1 MNFLTVDWA
10 NNWISRCAVAAKE
23 HREALIELDR
33 VIGDADHGENIDRGF
48 SAVLEKLDG
57 QELATPSEVLKITAA
72 TLISTVGGASGPLLG
87 TAFLR
92 ASKAIKDK
100 EKLDAAAVAD
110 LIDGALEGITARG
123 KATPGEKTMVDAW
136 SLASAAARSAADN
149 GATAAEVLARAAES
163 AEQGAEST
171 IPMVATKGRA
181 SYLGERSVGH
191 KDPGATSS
199 ALFLKAAAD
208 AAKECTAS

>member
-33 VIGDADHGENIDRGF
+33 AIGDADHGENIDRGF

-123 KATPGEKTMVDAW
+123 KATPGRRLW
-136 SLASAAARSAADN
+136 SMHGVLLPKRQEVQQITALQLPRYLLAPQQTLQRSARLH
-149 GATAAEVLARAAES
+149 E
-163 AEQGAEST
+163 
-171 IPMVATKGRA
+171 
-181 SYLGERSVGH
+181 
-191 KDPGATSS
+191 
-199 ALFLKAAAD
+199 
-208 AAKECTAS
+208 

>member
-1 MNFLTVDWA
+1 MDFLTVDWA
-10 NNWISRCAVAAKE
+10 NDWINRCAISAKE
-23 HREALIELDR
+23 HRDELIELDR
-33 VIGDADHGENIDRGF
+33 AIGDADHGENVDRGF

-57 QELATPSEVLKITAA
+57 QDAATPSEVLKITAA

-92 ASKAIKDK
+92 ASKAIKRK
-100 EKLDAAAVAD
+100 EKLDAEAVAG
-110 LIDGALEGITARG
+110 LIDGALEGVTARG
-123 KATPGEKTMVDAW
+123 KAVTGEKTMVDAW
-136 SLASAAARSAADN
+136 SPAASAAREAVKN

-171 IPMVATKGRA
+171 IPMIATKGRA

-199 ALFLKAAAD
+199 ALFLRAAAD
-208 AAKECTAS
+208 AAKESAAS